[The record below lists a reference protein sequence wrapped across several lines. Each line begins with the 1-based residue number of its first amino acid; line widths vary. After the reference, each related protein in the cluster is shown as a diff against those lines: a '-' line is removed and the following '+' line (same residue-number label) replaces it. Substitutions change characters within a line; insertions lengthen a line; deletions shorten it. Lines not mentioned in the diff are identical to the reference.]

1 MKKGL
6 CLTGLICIFA
16 MLVGC
21 NTAPLKPFTINGEYI
36 AVESASPET
45 DTGPAT
51 DTSAEV
57 TDSESDEASAEET
70 VETVDLSTAK
80 ITVTQTTTNKDGEE
94 ESVELASGSFV
105 DGALTIIGEI
115 REATEVK
122 ISVADNDDANL
133 STTALLVPYGEP
145 VSFAL
150 FDRETDY
157 PGDSLAL
164 IGTSRRSQD
173 ESTKFTVSG
182 DLSGGPKDLTYGNV
196 SVMSQSM
203 EDGEMVMRTHGSV
216 ALMDGSFS
224 IEADVDEPQ
233 IVNISVSSY
242 DPDPS
247 KNIFKRMMAVVEP
260 QSSVNLEWVES
271 SESVV
276 ARSDNDRHVMILESW
291 QQSDEYLTTVAA
303 YDVAYAAYIEEWN
316 AKREAQ
322 ASDSEEAS
330 ESADSEEATDET
342 EDVAAVVEEEEPSEP
357 EGLTEEQLAAYPDRA
372 EGCEHVVIDQE
383 IRTLSDIMMSVSG
396 EDAPEWRKLSDQMRM
411 IQSNALQELAKNA
424 EDPLDSLLAMEA
436 GAYTSLSENRSEA
449 IEIYG
454 RLESVLDE
462 DLVTRRVVPKR
473 DQLVLQ
479 IETEEN
485 DMSLVQGQKAPEFA
499 LADLS
504 GTEVSLDG
512 ILQEKELVLV
522 DFWASWCGPC
532 IATFPELKRMHAA
545 YNDDGFEIV
554 AISIDSTDEDWVT
567 ASEEHEIPW
576 INLGE
581 IEGWDG
587 PTAAAYGVQFIPK
600 GYLLDS
606 KGCIIKKDLHTDQLN
621 ELLVARYGEAPVPE
635 DTEEASE
642 DESVDSATDEM
653 GG

>member
-6 CLTGLICIFA
+6 CLIGLTCTFA

-51 DTSAEV
+51 DTSTEV
-57 TDSESDEASAEET
+57 TDSESDEASAEEA

-94 ESVELASGSFV
+94 EAVELASGSFV
-105 DGALTIIGEI
+105 DGALTITGEI

-133 STTALLVPYGEP
+133 STTALLVPDGEA

-164 IGTSRRSQD
+164 IGTSRRSLD

-182 DLSGGPKDLTYGNV
+182 DLSGGPKDLTNGMV

-203 EDGEMVMRTHGSV
+203 KDGEMVMRTHGSV
-216 ALMDGSFS
+216 ALMDGSFT
-224 IEADVDEPQ
+224 IEADIDEPQ

-276 ARSDNDRHVMILESW
+276 ARSDNDRHVRILESW

-303 YDVAYAAYIEEWN
+303 YDEAYAAYMEEWM
-316 AKREAQ
+316 ASRETQ
-322 ASDSEEAS
+322 ESESEEVS
-330 ESADSEEATDET
+330 ESADSDEATDET
-342 EDVAAVVEEEEPSEP
+342 EEVAAVAEEEEPSEP

-383 IRTLSDIMMSVSG
+383 IRTLSDMMSAGG
-396 EDAPEWRKLSDQMRM
+396 EDEPEWRQLSDKMEA
-411 IQSNALQELAKNA
+411 IQTTALQETAKNA
-424 EDPLDSLLAMEA
+424 EDPLDSLLALEA
-436 GAYTSLSENRSEA
+436 GAYMPWSENRSEA

-454 RLESVLDE
+454 RLENALDE
-462 DLVTRRVVPKR
+462 DLVTRRLIPRR

-504 GTEVSLDG
+504 GTEVSLEG

-554 AISIDSTDEDWVT
+554 AISIDSTDEAWET

-606 KGCIIKKDLHTDQLN
+606 KGCIIKKDLHTDKLN

>member
-1 MKKGL
+1 MEVVTTMKKGL
-6 CLTGLICIFA
+6 SLTGLICIFA

-21 NTAPLKPFTINGEYI
+21 NTAPPKTFTINGEYI

-45 DTGPAT
+45 D
-51 DTSAEV
+51 AE
-57 TDSESDEASAEET
+57 SESDSSTDVAEAESEGDSAEEA
-70 VETVDLSTAK
+70 VEVVDLSTAT
-80 ITVTQTTTNKDGEE
+80 ITVTQTTTNSDGEE
-94 ESVELASGSFV
+94 ETVELASGSFV
-105 DGALTIIGEI
+105 DGAVTITGEI

-133 STTALLVPYGEP
+133 SATALLVPDGEA

-150 FDRETDY
+150 FDYEAEY
-157 PGDSLAL
+157 PSDTLSLLGD
-164 IGTSRRSQD
+164 SRRSQD
-173 ESTKFTVSG
+173 ESTKFTVTG
-182 DLSGGPKDLTYGNV
+182 DLSDGPKDLTYGTV
-196 SVMSQSM
+196 RVGSQSS
-203 EDGEMVMRTHGSV
+203 EDGEMVMVTHGSV
-216 ALMDGSFS
+216 ALKDGAFT
-224 IEADVDEPQ
+224 IEADIDEPTV
-233 IVNISVSSY
+233 VNVYVQAY
-242 DPDPS
+242 DPS
-247 KNIFKRMMAVVEP
+247 TSFYKGAMAVVEP
-260 QSSVNLEWVES
+260 GSSVSLTWVED
-271 SESVV
+271 SESVL
-276 ARSDNDRHVMILESW
+276 ARSDNDRHVKILESW
-291 QQSDEYLTTVAA
+291 QQSEDYLTTLIA
-303 YDVAYAAYIEEWN
+303 YDVAYAEYIEEWN

-322 ASDSEEAS
+322 TSDTEEASDST
-330 ESADSEEATDET
+330 DSDEATDET
-342 EDVAAVVEEEEPSEP
+342 EEVVAEEEEPAEP

-383 IRTLSDIMMSVSG
+383 IRTLSDMMSTPG
-396 EDAPEWRKLSDQMRM
+396 EDEPEWRQLSNKMEA
-411 IQSNALQELAKNA
+411 IQSNALQALAKNA
-424 EDPLDSLLAMEA
+424 NDPLDSLLAMEA
-436 GAYTSLSENRSEA
+436 GAYMPWFDNRSEA
-449 IEIYG
+449 VEIYG

-462 DLVTRRVVPKR
+462 DLVARRVAPRR
-473 DQLVLQ
+473 DNLVLQ

-485 DMSLVQGQKAPEFA
+485 DKSLVQGQKAPEFA

-504 GTEVSLDG
+504 GTEVTLEG

-532 IATFPELKRMHAA
+532 IATFPELKRMYAA

-606 KGCIIKKDLHTDQLN
+606 EGCIIKKDLHTDKLN
-621 ELLVARYGEAPVPE
+621 ELLVAKYGEAPVPVEE
-635 DTEEASE
+635 DSE
-642 DESVDSATDEM
+642 SESVDAATDEM

>member
-6 CLTGLICIFA
+6 CLTGVICIFA

-21 NTAPLKPFTINGEYI
+21 NTAPLKTFTINGEYI
-36 AVESASPET
+36 AVEAASPET
-45 DTGPAT
+45 D
-51 DTSAEV
+51 AE
-57 TDSESDEASAEET
+57 SESVSSTDVTEAESASDSSEEA
-70 VETVDLSTAK
+70 VEAVDLSTAK
-80 ITVTQTTTNKDGEE
+80 ITVTQTTTNKNGEE
-94 ESVELASGSFV
+94 ETVELASGSFV
-105 DGALTIIGEI
+105 DGAVTISGEI

-133 STTALLVPYGEP
+133 STTALVVPDGED
-145 VSFAL
+145 VSFVL
-150 FDRETDY
+150 FDRESDY

-164 IGTSRRSQD
+164 IGTSKRSQD
-173 ESTKFTVSG
+173 PSSKFIVSG
-182 DLSGGPKDLTYGNV
+182 DLSGGPKDLTNSMV
-196 SVMSQSM
+196 SVSSQSSK
-203 EDGEMVMRTHGSV
+203 DGEMIVLTHGSV
-216 ALMDGSFS
+216 AFKDGSFT
-224 IEADVDEPQ
+224 IEADTDEPQ
-233 IVNISVSSY
+233 LVNIYVSSY

-247 KNIFKRMMAVVEP
+247 KNFFQSTTAVVEP
-260 QSSVNLEWVES
+260 GSAVNLEWLED
-271 SESVV
+271 SETIL
-276 ARSDNDRHVMILESW
+276 ARSDNDRHRKILESW
-291 QQSDEYLTTVAA
+291 QQSEDYLTTLVA
-303 YDVAYAAYIEEWN
+303 YDVAYAEYIEEWN

-322 ASDSEEAS
+322 ASDTEEAS
-330 ESADSEEATDET
+330 DSTDSDEATSESEE
-342 EDVAAVVEEEEPSEP
+342 VAAVAEEEVPAEP

-383 IRTLSDIMMSVSG
+383 IRTLSDMMGSGG
-396 EDAPEWRKLSDQMRM
+396 EDEPEWRQLSNKMES
-411 IQSNALQELAKNA
+411 IKSEALQELAKNA
-424 EDPLDSLLAMEA
+424 ADPLDSLLAMEA
-436 GAYTSLSENRSEA
+436 GAYMPWFDNRSEA
-449 IEIYG
+449 VEIYG
-454 RLESVLDE
+454 KLESELDE
-462 DLVTRRVVPKR
+462 DLVARRVAPRR
-473 DQLVLQ
+473 DNLVLQ

-485 DMSLVQGQKAPEFA
+485 DKSLVQGQKAPEFA

-504 GTEVSLDG
+504 GTEVTLEG

-532 IATFPELKRMHAA
+532 IATFPELKRMYAA

-606 KGCIIKKDLHTDQLN
+606 EGCIIKKDLHTDKLD

-635 DTEEASE
+635 EAEEDSE
-642 DESVDSATDEM
+642 SESVDAATDEM